1 MKKSYLK
8 DGYFTIKGVFSKEH
22 MNKVREDL
30 DRIADEDY
38 SDMIHPHKKSD
49 EVKKLIFSKE
59 INEIIS
65 ELFDDDFEAVQ
76 SQLRYN
82 KGDSDGFPLHQD
94 DFWTRAGHG
103 NTINVLVHVD
113 DANEDNG
120 CIFVYPE
127 SHNPPFFSD
136 KDNLIAESGDVTFLH
151 NFILHGSDKNN
162 SGNFRRN
169 LLLMY
174 VKKGIKYRSGTSA
187 KREVIS
193 DV

>member
-76 SQLRYN
+76 SQLRYK

-174 VKKGIKYRSGTSA
+174 VKKGIEYRSGTSA

>member
-65 ELFDDDFEAVQ
+65 ELFEDDFEAVQ
-76 SQLRYN
+76 SQLRYK

-174 VKKGIKYRSGTSA
+174 VKKGIEYRSGTSA

>member
-59 INEIIS
+59 INEVIS
-65 ELFDDDFEAVQ
+65 ELFEDDFEAVQ
-76 SQLRYN
+76 SQLRYK

-174 VKKGIKYRSGTSA
+174 VKKGVEYRSGTSA